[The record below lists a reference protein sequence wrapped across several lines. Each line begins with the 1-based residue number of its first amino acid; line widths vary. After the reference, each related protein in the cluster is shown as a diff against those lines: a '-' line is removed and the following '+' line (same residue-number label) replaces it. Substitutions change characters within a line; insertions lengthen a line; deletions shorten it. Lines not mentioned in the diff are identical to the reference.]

1 MPDDRRE
8 FTSVDHLIIAVRDL
22 AEAER
27 NYTRVLGRAPS
38 WKGTHPGMGTAN
50 VLYRLANTY
59 VELLGPAGE
68 GANADALTKHLDEK
82 GEGIFGIALGTDDAE
97 ATVAT
102 LQAKGIAAA
111 APVDG
116 SGVDTLTG
124 ATRRWRTFGLPR
136 EATHGLFIFGIQ
148 HLGEADALPPAP
160 LSDGISQAN
169 AVSACDHIVV
179 MTPDAE
185 ACKTLFGDKF
195 GIRLALDHSKPE
207 WGVRQLFFRLGG
219 VTLEVVQPLD
229 AKRAPKAEHFWGLA
243 WKADDVAAT
252 AARLAAAGHDVS
264 EAKPG
269 RKQGTLVA
277 TIKPPTNGIPTI
289 LVGPAN

>member
-27 NYTRVLGRAPS
+27 NYTRILGRAPS

-136 EATHGLFIFGIQ
+136 EATHGLFIVGIQ
-148 HLGEADALPPAP
+148 PLG
-160 LSDGISQAN
+160 
-169 AVSACDHIVV
+169 
-179 MTPDAE
+179 
-185 ACKTLFGDKF
+185 
-195 GIRLALDHSKPE
+195 
-207 WGVRQLFFRLGG
+207 
-219 VTLEVVQPLD
+219 
-229 AKRAPKAEHFWGLA
+229 
-243 WKADDVAAT
+243 
-252 AARLAAAGHDVS
+252 
-264 EAKPG
+264 
-269 RKQGTLVA
+269 
-277 TIKPPTNGIPTI
+277 
-289 LVGPAN
+289 